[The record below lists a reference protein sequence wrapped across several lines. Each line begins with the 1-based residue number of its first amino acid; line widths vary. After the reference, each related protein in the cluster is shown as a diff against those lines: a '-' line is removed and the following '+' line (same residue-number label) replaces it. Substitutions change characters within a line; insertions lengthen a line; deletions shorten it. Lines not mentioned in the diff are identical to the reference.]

1 MRSSVGPGPVVTS
14 SDKWG
19 ENSVDRCDTKCR
31 HASKQSYRP
40 VESVISRPCT
50 GLLLY
55 AMLMIAF
62 ASGCEDPST
71 SAEQA
76 WNDEDPIE
84 AAIAQRSDDDRAR
97 DATRR
102 PAEVLAL
109 AGIVPGM
116 QIADLMAGGG
126 WYTEVLARAVGPKG
140 RVYSHNNAISKQ
152 RYGSLLR
159 QRLRNSAL
167 SNVYPVSLE
176 LDQLEFPASSLDA
189 AFLVQFYHDT
199 YWMGVN
205 RAAMNRAVFSS
216 LKPGGVFLIID
227 HSAKADSGPRD
238 VETLH
243 RVDEEIVEKELLS
256 AGFELVRKSDLLRN
270 NRDNRSESVFDDS
283 IRGKTDRF
291 LLVFKRP
298 AA

>member
-1 MRSSVGPGPVVTS
+1 
-14 SDKWG
+14 
-19 ENSVDRCDTKCR
+19 
-31 HASKQSYRP
+31 
-40 VESVISRPCT
+40 
-50 GLLLY
+50 
-55 AMLMIAF
+55 MLMIAF

-126 WYTEVLARAVGPKG
+126 WYTEVLARVVGPRG